1 MIEDCKGPVELF
13 GQNDGCQIN
22 RHCESG
28 KREYGK
34 LGINRAAGDGICMCV
49 IWLLCDYKFH
59 AGITGQTELFKL
71 YSKVFRRYRVVSG
84 NNTETGGGIM
94 HR

>member
-1 MIEDCKGPVELF
+1 MIENRIGPVELF
-13 GQNDGCQIN
+13 CQNDGCQIN

-34 LGINRAAGDGICMCV
+34 LGITGAAGDVICMGA
-49 IWLLCDYKFH
+49 IRLLCDYKLD

-71 YSKVFRRYRVVSG
+71 YSKVFR
-84 NNTETGGGIM
+84 
-94 HR
+94 